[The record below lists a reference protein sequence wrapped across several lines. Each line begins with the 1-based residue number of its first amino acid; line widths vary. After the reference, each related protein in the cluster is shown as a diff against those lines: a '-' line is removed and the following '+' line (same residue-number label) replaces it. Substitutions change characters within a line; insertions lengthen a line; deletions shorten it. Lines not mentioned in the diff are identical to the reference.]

1 MQRFCNILRR
11 QRLLKMLTQREVAE
25 LTGINISLY
34 QKYEYGLVL
43 PKVINLSLLARHL
56 EIDMNL
62 LIKAREQ
69 EKNPVDILKEK
80 EIA

>member
-62 LIKAREQ
+62 LIKDTFLF
-69 EKNPVDILKEK
+69 NCYYIFT
-80 EIA
+80 